1 MTERKRLKNCGCGT
15 FINRTHVS
23 PRPLLAFQVTKILDN
38 LSDDQKAYMKMSKR
52 KKEKLKEKEATAT
65 AAPAE

>member
-1 MTERKRLKNCGCGT
+1 MAVEHSLTGPT
-15 FINRTHVS
+15 FHHE
-23 PRPLLAFQVTKILDN
+23 PCFFQVTKILDN